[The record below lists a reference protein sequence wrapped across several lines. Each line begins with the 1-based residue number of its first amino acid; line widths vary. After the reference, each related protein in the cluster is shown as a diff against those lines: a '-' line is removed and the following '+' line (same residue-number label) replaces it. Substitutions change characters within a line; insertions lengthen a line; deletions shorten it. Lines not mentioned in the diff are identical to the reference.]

1 MRSDDSFNDGLSNL
15 VVDHLVVSTAD
26 EELVLN
32 ERREKKVFFQP
43 CPLKDVN

>member
-1 MRSDDSFNDGLSNL
+1 MRSDDSFNDGISNL

-32 ERREKKVFFQP
+32 EGRKKKVFFSLVP
-43 CPLKDVN
+43 